1 MIEMSSK
8 NNVFRKG
15 MTPIAP
21 SPSVQHMDWVFTHG
35 SYVGRY
41 EAQVL
46 SPPIQKN
53 DPEER
58 RERSCPASQAGVVQD
73 ESSASA
79 RIAKKQVHALVV
91 QVSKQ
96 IRLLAWLWKN
106 GNQTK
111 SSGTSKAWP
120 ARACF
125 AGASQPVGKET
136 NHDLAHGEGGVDATG
151 GACGQARAFATWLHG
166 VEL

>member
-21 SPSVQHMDWVFTHG
+21 PPSVQHMNWVFTHG

-91 QVSKQ
+91 QVIQTNSVAG
-96 IRLLAWLWKN
+96 LAVEKWKPN
-106 GNQTK
+106 EELRHLK
-111 SSGTSKAWP
+111 SL
-120 ARACF
+120 
-125 AGASQPVGKET
+125 AGGSLVSWCEPGCSRKET
-136 NHDLAHGEGGVDATG
+136 NRAHRDSGTATVPGVFG
-151 GACGQARAFATWLHG
+151 
-166 VEL
+166 

>member
-1 MIEMSSK
+1 MIETSFKS
-8 NNVFRKG
+8 NVFRKG

-21 SPSVQHMDWVFTHG
+21 PPSVQHMDWVFTHG

-91 QVSKQ
+91 QVIQTNSVAGLAVEKWKPNEEL
-96 IRLLAWLWKN
+96 RHLKSLAGTSLLCWCEPACRE
-106 GNQTK
+106 GNQ
-111 SSGTSKAWP
+111 SRPSARRGWSGRHGGRLWP
-120 ARACF
+120 
-125 AGASQPVGKET
+125 S
-136 NHDLAHGEGGVDATG
+136 
-151 GACGQARAFATWLHG
+151 
-166 VEL
+166 